1 MTSASNRFSEFQK
14 QLFELL
20 AETNSKLDK
29 LISLTISQQLLNEY
43 ISPEG
48 EVRSAEQCAEI
59 VNESYFAGM
68 CLSEEIKDRT
78 KRFEYQ
84 KSEFFI
90 GEEPDAPTLG
100 ADPDDNNPGASSYAP
115 RIPSRF

>member
-1 MTSASNRFSEFQK
+1 MTSASDRFTEFQK
-14 QLFELL
+14 HLFELL

-78 KRFEYQ
+78 KQFEYQ
-84 KSEFFI
+84 KSEFFLNESLI
-90 GEEPDAPTLG
+90 EPTLG
-100 ADPDDNNPGASSYAP
+100 EDSDDTDSGASNFVP